1 MAKATTIQASQDVV
15 ALTIN
20 DDNIVVNVQPQVTA
34 IEVSSAVAAGA
45 SAIPFTGT
53 GTLSSTGNIGEAL
66 QVLAD
71 QFFVST
77 TPPTAGDT
85 NLEEGD
91 LFYDTDDNQLKIYR
105 ETSSGTFSFVPIM
118 IGNESADSDTVDA
131 GGF

>member
-1 MAKATTIQASQDVV
+1 MAKATTIQATQEKV

-20 DDNIVVNVQPQVTA
+20 EDTITVNVQPQTTQ

-45 SAIPFTGT
+45 SNIPFTGQ
-53 GTLSSTGNIGEAL
+53 GTLSSTGNIAEAL

-71 QFFVST
+71 QFYVST
-77 TPPTAGDT
+77 TPPEAGDT

>member
-1 MAKATTIQASQDVV
+1 MAKATTVHATQEKV

-20 DDNIVVNVQPQVTA
+20 EDTITVNVQPQTTQ
-34 IEVSSAVAAGA
+34 IEVSSAVATGA
-45 SAIPFTGT
+45 SNIPFTGQ
-53 GTLSSTGNIGEAL
+53 GTLSSTGNIAEAL

-71 QFFVST
+71 QFYVST
-77 TPPTAGDT
+77 TPPQAGDA

>member
-1 MAKATTIQASQDVV
+1 MGKATTVTAEQDVI

-20 DDNIVVNVQPQVTA
+20 DDNITVNVQPQTTS

-45 SAIPFTGT
+45 TAIPFTGT
-53 GTLSSTGNIGEAL
+53 GTLASTGNIADAL
-66 QVLAD
+66 QTLAD
-71 QFFVST
+71 QFYVQT
-77 TPPTAGDT
+77 TAPSAGDT

-105 ETSSGTFSFVPIM
+105 ETSSGVFSFVPIM